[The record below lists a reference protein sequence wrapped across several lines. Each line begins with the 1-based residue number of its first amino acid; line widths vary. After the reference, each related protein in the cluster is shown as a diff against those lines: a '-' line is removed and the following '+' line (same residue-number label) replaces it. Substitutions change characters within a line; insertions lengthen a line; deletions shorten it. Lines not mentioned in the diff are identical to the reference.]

1 MRRQYHFRQSEAG
14 LLAWDVHGLIALGRS
29 LPISQVPL
37 SAIAELDEAYWWDA
51 GAPPPTCRQ
60 VIEHMQ
66 LVEAADLRY
75 PIILC
80 PQGRVMDGMHRVA
93 KAVLLGKT
101 EIAAVRLLELPPPD
115 HVGVDP
121 DDLCYDGIE
130 LDCPR

>member
-1 MRRQYHFRQSEAG
+1 MRRQYHFRRSEAG
-14 LLAWDVHGLIALGRS
+14 LLAWDVHRLIALSGD
-29 LPISQVPL
+29 LPVSCIAL

-51 GAPPPTCRQ
+51 DSPPATCRQ

-66 LVEAADLRY
+66 LVEAADLQY

-93 KAVLLGKT
+93 KALLLGKN
-101 EIAAVRLLELPPPD
+101 EIAAVRLLELPSPD

-121 DDLCYDGIE
+121 DDLCYDEI
-130 LDCPR
+130 

>member
-14 LLAWDVHGLIALGRS
+14 LLAWDVHRLIALSGELPVS
-29 LPISQVPL
+29 LVPL
-37 SAIAELDEAYWWDA
+37 SAIDELDEAYWWDA
-51 GAPPPTCRQ
+51 GSPPPTCRQ

-66 LVEAADLRY
+66 LVEAADLQY

-93 KAVLLGKT
+93 KALLQGKQ
-101 EIAAVRLLELPPPD
+101 EIAAVRLLKLPSPD

-121 DDLCYDGIE
+121 DDLCYD
-130 LDCPR
+130 DV